1 MDGTAIAWAVLGEN
15 SLHYRINVDVADALS
30 FRSARAAGM

>member
-15 SLHYRINVDVADALS
+15 SLHFRMDLEIADTLS
-30 FRSARAAGM
+30 SRSARAARM

>member
-15 SLHYRINVDVADALS
+15 SLHYRMDFDVADTLS
-30 FRSARAAGM
+30 SRSARAAGM